1 MSGYVSCSL
10 LILNP
15 LPFRLFMPEP
25 EPGSVCLFVLTIPT
39 AWLSVG
45 RGLLCLIF
53 QKYFRDRGS
62 GEAIAS
68 TCDYQ
73 GEDACWVLILLAF
86 ISHEKL
92 QLHEDLTFNIWHTVT
107 VLLMYE
113 INRKQEQYVIAILCR
128 YILNSMFCKTLNT
141 VFHVQI
147 LQAIEL
153 QAKICEDFL

>member
-92 QLHEDLTFNIWHTVT
+92 QLHEDLTFNIWHIWKSASVT
-107 VLLMYE
+107 VRIMYE
-113 INRKQEQYVIAILCR
+113 INGKHEQYVIAILCR
-128 YILNSMFCKTLNT
+128 YILNSMFCKTLNI
-141 VFHVQI
+141 VFQVQ
-147 LQAIEL
+147 
-153 QAKICEDFL
+153 FLCVSNQ

>member
-86 ISHEKL
+86 HTRSCNFTRIWLSIF
-92 QLHEDLTFNIWHTVT
+92 DTFESLPPSPC
-107 VLLMYE
+107 LLCMKK
-113 INRKQEQYVIAILCR
+113 NRKQEQYVIAILCR
-128 YILNSMFCKTLNT
+128 YILNSMFCKTLNI
-141 VFHVQI
+141 VFQVQ
-147 LQAIEL
+147 
-153 QAKICEDFL
+153 FLCVSNQ